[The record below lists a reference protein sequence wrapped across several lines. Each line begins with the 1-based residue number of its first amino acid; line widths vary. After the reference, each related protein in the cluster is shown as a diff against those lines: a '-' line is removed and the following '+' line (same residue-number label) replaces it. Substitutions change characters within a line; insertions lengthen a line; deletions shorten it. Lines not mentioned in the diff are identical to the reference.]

1 MAGVSFEEF
10 SAPPGSELALE
21 PLFGGNILESEG
33 GARGG
38 APRGGEGLREKGEG
52 EGESPER
59 RRRRLKL
66 QALGRRC
73 REIRQVNARALQ
85 RLRQVQRVTR
95 RLQLERRFLMQ
106 VLDSHGDRYRQGQL
120 TVLLQSPQDEAGP
133 AGGVPAAPTPGNAEN
148 EPPERGGPAPPPAP
162 PPEPPPEPPGAKRR
176 RRDPRGGRR
185 GGGPQN
191 GPGAT
196 GQPKVG
202 EGSALGPSPTWGP
215 PSPPEKAPR
224 GPKFSDFD

>member
-33 GARGG
+33 EPEAPPPPLPPPPRPHRGG
-38 APRGGEGLREKGEG
+38 SGQEGGEGRGEG
-52 EGESPER
+52 PEDPPEL

-85 RLRQVQRVTR
+85 RLRQVQRETR

-120 TVLLQSPQDEAGP
+120 TVLLQDEGGP
-133 AGGVPAAPTPGNAEN
+133 SGGVPAGPAPPPGDAEN
-148 EPPERGGPAPPPAP
+148 EPPPPRAGAPAPPP
-162 PPEPPPEPPGAKRR
+162 PGR
-176 RRDPRGGRR
+176 
-185 GGGPQN
+185 
-191 GPGAT
+191 
-196 GQPKVG
+196 
-202 EGSALGPSPTWGP
+202 
-215 PSPPEKAPR
+215 
-224 GPKFSDFD
+224 

>member
-33 GARGG
+33 EPEAGPEGGGAAPPPPLPPPPRPHRGG
-38 APRGGEGLREKGEG
+38 SGQEGGEGQGVGEG
-52 EGESPER
+52 GEDSPEL

-85 RLRQVQRVTR
+85 RLRQVQRETR

-120 TVLLQSPQDEAGP
+120 TVLLQDEGGP
-133 AGGVPAAPTPGNAEN
+133 PGGVPAAPTPGNAEN
-148 EPPERGGPAPPPAP
+148 EPPERGRPPLPPRPPSPPRSPPGPNAPPG
-162 PPEPPPEPPGAKRR
+162 PPGGE
-176 RRDPRGGRR
+176 GGQ
-185 GGGPQN
+185 GGPQN
-191 GPGAT
+191 
-196 GQPKVG
+196 
-202 EGSALGPSPTWGP
+202 P
-215 PSPPEKAPR
+215 P
-224 GPKFSDFD
+224 

>member
-1 MAGVSFEEF
+1 MAGMSFEDF

-33 GARGG
+33 EPEGGGEGGGG
-38 APRGGEGLREKGEG
+38 AAPPLPHPQPRPPRGGRGQEEEEEG
-52 EGESPER
+52 EGQSPER
-59 RRRRLKL
+59 RRRRLKV

-120 TVLLQSPQDEAGP
+120 TVLLQ
-133 AGGVPAAPTPGNAEN
+133 V
-148 EPPERGGPAPPPAP
+148 
-162 PPEPPPEPPGAKRR
+162 GAKITPKTPQKHPKSPPKQPKLHQKPSLG
-176 RRDPRGGRR
+176 PRKPPKSPL
-185 GGGPQN
+185 GPQN
-191 GPGAT
+191 HLQNP
-196 GQPKVG
+196 QNHPK
-202 EGSALGPSPTWGP
+202 
-215 PSPPEKAPR
+215 
-224 GPKFSDFD
+224 

>member
-33 GARGG
+33 EPEAPPPPLPPPPRPHRGG
-38 APRGGEGLREKGEG
+38 SGQEGGEGRGEG
-52 EGESPER
+52 EGPEDPPEL

-85 RLRQVQRVTR
+85 RLRQVQRETR

-120 TVLLQSPQDEAGP
+120 TVLLQVGNPNHPKSPQI
-133 AGGVPAAPTPGNAEN
+133 TPNKSPKIKN
-148 EPPERGGPAPPPAP
+148 PKSPKINHPKPPEIT
-162 PPEPPPEPPGAKRR
+162 
-176 RRDPRGGRR
+176 
-185 GGGPQN
+185 QN
-191 GPGAT
+191 
-196 GQPKVG
+196 K
-202 EGSALGPSPTWGP
+202 
-215 PSPPEKAPR
+215 
-224 GPKFSDFD
+224 